1 MLTLV
6 NSLFVTRFACLV
18 VVGGI
23 WSPNLNE
30 SAYNI
35 NIRANIMYLQYKVQ
49 NIGLKQINKS
59 KQPKVHTYEVHN
71 ETNKQM
77 DIRYVWLS

>member
-6 NSLFVTRFACLV
+6 NLLFVTRFACLV

-49 NIGLKQINKS
+49 NIGPKIDKQI
-59 KQPKVHTYEVHN
+59 QTAQGTYLRSP
-71 ETNKQM
+71 Q
-77 DIRYVWLS
+77 